1 MCRRE
6 RKSEEEIINLIPG
19 VIEEEE
25 GFSEEFSKS
34 LIIPDFSITK
44 IIPEKVKNIILDDI
58 FFITNPN
65 WKNEIISEY
74 KKYPSLIFFLFKYP
88 VCEKELRE
96 YLSKTDTIK
105 KKKLINFLHFFYY

>member
-1 MCRRE
+1 MCRE
-6 RKSEEEIINLIPG
+6 KEKSVKEIIDLIPDF
-19 VIEEEE
+19 EEEE
-25 GFSEEFSKS
+25 GFSEEISKS

-65 WKNEIISEY
+65 WKNDIISEY

-88 VCEKELRE
+88 GCEKELRE

-105 KKKLINFLHFFYY
+105 KKKLINSLHFF